1 MRSFRNHA
9 VLAAVFGF
17 LSAIA
22 IPNHSFAQV
31 AGTASI
37 SGRVTDPS
45 GAAVPNA
52 MVTIQ
57 NTATTATQA
66 VSTDVQGRYA
76 IPDLPIGPYQ
86 LTVAKTGFQSSVRSG
101 ITLTVGA
108 APVVDVQLAVGQATQ
123 TVNVSAAA
131 EQVETTSDAV
141 SSVVNQTQM
150 RQLPLNG
157 RNYEQLILL
166 APGVSTYPAG
176 GSSALTSVANAYSI
190 SGTRPEGYANLLDG
204 EDVLN
209 WWQRNAG
216 GDVTGTS
223 LGIEAIAEFQTL
235 TNTYGAQ
242 YAGNGAAINAVT
254 KSGTNEFHGS
264 AYEFFRNNDLDS
276 RGFFDGN
283 SPPPFHRNQ
292 YGASLGGPIKKNKV
306 FFFINWES
314 IEQILDST
322 NPTFVPSA
330 AYHQGIVYNQSS
342 SGAYTP
348 STVAVNPAS
357 AAMLALYP
365 LPTATTSNPNVGL
378 INEIGTQASPE
389 TFGIGRVDWNI
400 SDKDSMFVRYEA
412 DFGNRTTYGG
422 PDSLD
427 LWPTYDQ
434 THNQFFTVGERHI
447 FSPNMISQ
455 FTASFSRPVTGE
467 VQPTEHS
474 ALQLFTPAREDA
486 YIDLP
491 DAIAPLGAAFINPFE
506 YLQNKF
512 TNSENMDWIHGSH
525 DIKFGLWERREDD
538 NPYAYTFW
546 NGFYVF
552 TTPQNFLEGNPVI
565 FEGAPNGGTDA
576 NRYERSISL
585 EPYIQD
591 DWKVNNRLTINL
603 GFRYEWESNP
613 TEKNNNF
620 YNVVGPPFG
629 DSYVNVP
636 HAFVTN
642 PSNHNFDPRVGLAWD
657 VFGDHKTSLRAGF
670 GIYHDVYQTYTFSSA
685 YTSNPPF
692 LTELQIFP
700 GTDPCW
706 PAPPLNGVCSSSVL
720 GGGLSQTNGTYY
732 GTNTTPYTMEWNLN
746 IQRELFKNTLLTVGY
761 VGSRGVHLLAFHDF
775 NPPTPTVT
783 NGVMSF
789 AAYNPA
795 IGIYVQ
801 NPRLDPD
808 FGSLDMTDPT
818 SSSNY
823 NALEVSV
830 EHKLSANFVMQFSY
844 TWSHCLDYAYTYAGL
859 GFNNSSSAVTNPYD
873 YNSDYGN
880 CSFDLRQNI
889 NASVVYMLPFHGSRW
904 VEGWQINGIQTWHTG
919 VPFALSE
926 GDQADLGNSFDS
938 ERPNEIAGCNVYANQ
953 SPNQWYNTACFYPS
967 VYGTMG
973 DEGRNNLVGPGMVET
988 DIGIVKNTRIN
999 ERFTL
1004 EFRGEVFNIFN
1015 HPNFAVPNLAAF
1027 NAGAYPTYQA
1037 TLSSTAGQITSLVG
1051 SGGINSVARQTQ
1063 FSLKLIF

>member
-9 VLAAVFGF
+9 VLAAVLSF
-17 LSAIA
+17 LSAVA
-22 IPNHSFAQV
+22 IPNHLFAQV

-45 GAAVPNA
+45 GAAVPAA
-52 MVTIQ
+52 MVAIQ
-57 NTATTATQA
+57 NTATG
-66 VSTDVQGRYA
+66 VSQTVTTDAQGRYA
-76 IPDLPIGPYQ
+76 VPDLPIGPYQ
-86 LTVAKTGFQSSVRSG
+86 VTVAKTGFQNSARSL
-101 ITLTVGA
+101 TLTVGA

-157 RNYEQLILL
+157 RNFEQLILL

-276 RGFFDGN
+276 RGFFDGP

-306 FFFINWES
+306 FFFVNWES

-330 AYHQGIVYNQSS
+330 AMHQGIVYN
-342 SGAYTP
+342 GTNTP
-348 STVAVNPAS
+348 TTVTINSAS

-365 LPTATTSNPNVGL
+365 LPTMTTSNPDVGL
-378 INEIGTQASPE
+378 INIIGTQASPE
-389 TFGIGRVDWNI
+389 TFGIGRIDWNI

-412 DFGNRTTYGG
+412 DFGNRTTFGG
-422 PDSLD
+422 PNSLD

-434 THNQFFTVGERHI
+434 THNNFFTVGERHI
-447 FSPNMISQ
+447 FSPNLISQ
-455 FTASFSRPVTGE
+455 FTTSFSRPVTGE

-474 ALQLFTPAREDA
+474 ALQIFTPAREDVYDA
-486 YIDLP
+486 LP
-491 DAIAPLGAAFINPFE
+491 DGMAPLGAAFINPFN

-538 NPYAYTFW
+538 NIYAYTFW

-552 TTPQNFLEGNPVI
+552 ESTLNFLQGNPI
-565 FEGAPNGGTDA
+565 LFEGAPNGGTDA
-576 NRYERSISL
+576 NRYERTISL

-591 DWKVNNRLTINL
+591 DWKVNDRLTINL
-603 GFRYEWESNP
+603 GLRYEWESNP
-613 TEKNNNF
+613 IEKYNDY

-629 DSYVNVP
+629 SNYVNVP
-636 HAFVTN
+636 HAYAVN
-642 PSNHNFDPRVGLAWD
+642 PSDHNFDPRVGLAWD

-670 GIYHDVYQTYTFSSA
+670 GIFHDVFQTYTFSSA

-692 LTELQIFP
+692 ETVLDIYPFGYPCFP
-700 GTDPCW
+700 TPFAAACAADT
-706 PAPPLNGVCSSSVL
+706 V

-732 GTNTTPYTMEWNLN
+732 GTNTTPYAMEWNLN

-761 VGSRGVHLLAFHDF
+761 VGTRGLHLLAFHDF
-775 NPPTPTVT
+775 NPPTYTLDQ
-783 NGVMSF
+783 NGVMHF
-789 AAYNPA
+789 ATPQ
-795 IGIYVQ
+795 GVQ
-801 NPRLDPD
+801 NPRIDPD
-808 FGSLDMTDPT
+808 FGSLDMTDTT

-859 GFNNSSSAVTNPYD
+859 GFNNQSSAVTNPYD

-880 CSFDLRQNI
+880 CSYDLRQDI
-889 NASVVYMLPFHGSRW
+889 NASVVYMLPFRGNRW
-904 VEGWQINGIQTWHTG
+904 KEGWQINGIQSWHTG

-926 GDQADLGNSFDS
+926 GDQADLGNSFDT

-953 SPNQWYNTACFYPS
+953 SPNQWYNPACFFPS
-967 VYGTMG
+967 EYGTIG

-999 ERFTL
+999 ERFSL
-1004 EFRGEVFNIFN
+1004 EFRGEVFNVFN
-1015 HPNFAVPNLAAF
+1015 HPNFAVPNLTAF
-1027 NAGAYPTYQA
+1027 NAGSFTTGFAA
-1037 TLSSTAGQITSLVG
+1037 TPNSTAGQITSLVG

>member
-1 MRSFRNHA
+1 MRGFKNHG
-9 VLAAVFGF
+9 VLFLGLLCFSVAA
-17 LSAIA
+17 L
-22 IPNHSFAQV
+22 IPTYIYGQV

-37 SGRVTDPS
+37 SGRVTDAS

-52 MVTIQ
+52 PVTVK
-57 NTATTATQA
+57 NTATSATQT
-66 VSTDVQGRYA
+66 VTTDDQGRYA
-76 IPDLPIGPYQ
+76 VPNLPIGPYDI
-86 LTVAKTGFQSSVRSG
+86 TVSQSGFQNAVRSG
-101 ITLTVGA
+101 VTLTVGST
-108 APVVDVQLAVGQATQ
+108 PVFDFQLAVGQATQ

-131 EQVETTSDAV
+131 EQVQTTSDAI

-150 RQLPLNG
+150 RELPLNG
-157 RNYEQLILL
+157 RNFEQLILL

-216 GDVTGTS
+216 GDVNGTS
-223 LGIEAIAEFQTL
+223 LGIEGIAEFQTL
-235 TNTYGAQ
+235 TSTYGAQ
-242 YAGNGAAINAVT
+242 YAGNGGVINAVT

-264 AYEFFRNNDLDS
+264 IYEFFRNSDLDS
-276 RGFFDGN
+276 RAFFDGN

-292 YGASLGGPIKKNKV
+292 YGAALGGPIKKNKV
-306 FFFINWES
+306 FFFVNWES
-314 IEQILDST
+314 IEQVLDTT

-330 AYHQGIVYNQSS
+330 EVHQGIVYN
-342 SGAYTP
+342 GTNTPTKYTL
-348 STVAVNPAS
+348 NPAS
-357 AAMLALYP
+357 AAMLSLYP
-365 LPTATTSNPNVGL
+365 LPTTATSNPDVGL
-378 INEIGTQASPE
+378 INVIGNQSSPE
-389 TFGIGRVDWNI
+389 SFGVGRLDWNI

-412 DFGNRTTYGG
+412 DFGNRTTFGG
-422 PDSLD
+422 PNTLD

-434 THNQFFTVGERHI
+434 THNQFFSIGERHI
-447 FSPNMISQ
+447 FSPNLISQ
-455 FTASFSRPVTGE
+455 FTSSFSRPVTGE

-474 ALQLFTPAREDA
+474 ALQLFTPARQDA

-491 DAIAPLGAAFINPFE
+491 NGITPLGSAFINPFQ

-538 NPYAYTFW
+538 NPYAYTFL

-552 TTPQNFLEGNPVI
+552 ESMQNFLQGNPTI
-565 FEGAPNGGTDA
+565 FEGAPNGGTNA
-576 NRYERSISL
+576 NRYERTLSL

-603 GFRYEWESNP
+603 GLRYEWESNP
-613 TEKNNNF
+613 IETRNNF

-629 DSYVNVP
+629 SVYENVS

-670 GIYHDVYQTYTFSSA
+670 GIFHDVYQTYTFSSA

-692 LTELQIFP
+692 LTELQIYPFGYPCFP
-700 GTDPCW
+700 TPFAAACAADTI
-706 PAPPLNGVCSSSVL
+706 

-775 NPPTPTVT
+775 NPPVPTIDAS
-783 NGVMSF
+783 GVMHF
-789 AAYNPA
+789 ATSA
-795 IGIYVQ
+795 GVQ
-801 NPRLDPD
+801 NPRIDPD

-818 SSSNY
+818 SSSSY
-823 NALEVSV
+823 NALDVSV

-859 GFNNSSSAVTNPYD
+859 GFNNQSSAVTNPY
-873 YNSDYGN
+873 NFNADYGN

-889 NASVVYMLPFHGSRW
+889 NASAVYMLPFHGNRW
-904 VEGWQINGIQTWHTG
+904 VEGWQLSGIQTWHTG

-926 GDQADLGNSFDS
+926 GDQADLGNSFDT

-953 SPNQWYNTACFYPS
+953 SVNQWYNPACFFPS
-967 VYGTMG
+967 EYGTIG
-973 DEGRNNLVGPGMVET
+973 NEGRNNLVGPGLVET
-988 DIGIVKNTRIN
+988 DMALMKTTRIN
-999 ERFTL
+999 ERFSVQ
-1004 EFRGEVFNIFN
+1004 FRAELFNIFN
-1015 HPNFAVPNLAAF
+1015 HPNFAVPNLTAF
-1027 NAGAYPTYQA
+1027 NAGSFSTNFVA
-1037 TLSSTAGQITSLVG
+1037 TPNSTAGQITSLIG
-1051 SGGINSVARQTQ
+1051 SGGVADVARQTQ

>member
-1 MRSFRNHA
+1 MSFRNQA
-9 VLAAVFGF
+9 VLFLGVIALLCVTITPTRLFG
-17 LSAIA
+17 
-22 IPNHSFAQV
+22 QV

-52 MVTIQ
+52 MVTIR
-57 NTATTATQA
+57 NTATAASQTVT
-66 VSTDVQGRYA
+66 TDAMGRYTV
-76 IPDLPIGPYQ
+76 PDLPIGPYEV
-86 LTVAKTGFQSSVRSG
+86 TATTPGFQNAVRSG
-101 ITLTVGA
+101 ITLGVGA
-108 APVVDVQLAVGQATQ
+108 AVVVDIQLVVGQATQ
-123 TVNVSAAA
+123 TVNVSAEAT
-131 EQVETTSDAV
+131 QVQTTSDAV

-190 SGTRPEGYANLLDG
+190 SGTRPEGYSNMLDG

-216 GDVTGTS
+216 GDVNGTS

-235 TNTYGAQ
+235 TSTYGAQ
-242 YAGNGAAINAVT
+242 YAGNGGAINAVT

-264 AYEFFRNNDLDS
+264 IYEFFRNSDLDS
-276 RGFFDGN
+276 RAFFDGN

-314 IEQILDST
+314 IEQVLDTT

-330 AYHQGIVYNQSS
+330 EVHNGIIYN
-342 SGAYTP
+342 GTNTP
-348 STVAVNPAS
+348 STYTINPAS

-365 LPTATTSNPNVGL
+365 LPTASTSNPDVGL
-378 INEIGTQASPE
+378 INEIGSQTSPE
-389 TFGIGRVDWNI
+389 TFGVGRVDWNI

-412 DFGNRTTYGG
+412 DFGNRTTFGG
-422 PDSLD
+422 PNTLD
-427 LWPTYDQ
+427 YWPTYDQ
-434 THNQFFTVGERHI
+434 THNQFFTIGERHI
-447 FSPNMISQ
+447 FSPNLISQ
-455 FTASFSRPVTGE
+455 FTTSFSRPVTGE
-467 VQPTEHS
+467 VQPAEHS

-491 DAIAPLGAAFINPFE
+491 DGITPLGAAFINPFQ

-512 TNSENMDWIHGSH
+512 SNSENIDWIRGSH
-525 DIKFGLWERREDD
+525 DIKFGMWERREDD

-552 TTPQNFLEGNPVI
+552 TSMQNFLQGNPTI
-565 FEGAPNGGTDA
+565 FEGAPNGGTNA
-576 NRYERSISL
+576 NRYERTLSL
-585 EPYIQD
+585 EPYVQD

-603 GFRYEWESNP
+603 GLRYEWESNP
-613 TEKNNNF
+613 IEKNNDF

-629 DSYVNVP
+629 SSYVNVP

-642 PSNHNFDPRVGLAWD
+642 PSNKNFDPRVGLAWD

-670 GIYHDVYQTYTFSSA
+670 GVFHDVFQTYTFSSA

-692 LTELQIFP
+692 LTELQIYPFGYPCFP
-700 GTDPCW
+700 TPFAAACAADTI
-706 PAPPLNGVCSSSVL
+706 
-720 GGGLSQTNGTYY
+720 GGGASQTNGTYY
-732 GTNTTPYTMEWNLN
+732 GTHTTPYTMEWNLN

-775 NPPTPTVT
+775 NPPTETT
-783 NGVMSF
+783 DASGVMHF
-789 AAYNPA
+789 ATPT
-795 IGIYVQ
+795 GVQ
-801 NPRLDPD
+801 NPRIDPA
-808 FGSLDMTDPT
+808 FGSLDMTDTT

-823 NALEVSV
+823 NALDVSL
-830 EHKLSANFVMQFSY
+830 EHKLSADFVMQFSY

-859 GFNNSSSAVTNPYD
+859 GFNNSSSATTNPYD

-880 CSFDLRQNI
+880 CSFDLRQDI

-904 VEGWQINGIQTWHTG
+904 VEGWQLSGIQTWHTG

-926 GDQADLGNSFDS
+926 GDQADLGNSFDT
-938 ERPNEIAGCNVYANQ
+938 ERPNQIAGCNVYANQ
-953 SPNQWYNTACFYPS
+953 SVNQWYNPACFFPS
-967 VYGTMG
+967 EYGTLG
-973 DEGRNNLVGPGMVET
+973 NEGRNNLVGPGLVET
-988 DIGIVKNTRIN
+988 DFAVMKTTRIN
-999 ERFTL
+999 EHFNL
-1004 EFRGEVFNIFN
+1004 QFRAELFNIFN
-1015 HPNFAVPNLAAF
+1015 HPNFAVPNLTAF
-1027 NAGAYPTYQA
+1027 NAGSFTTNFVA
-1037 TLSSTAGQITSLVG
+1037 TPNSTAGQITSLVG
-1051 SGGINSVARQTQ
+1051 SGGIADVARQTQ